1 MPTSAERSPSPSMNP
16 MDSEKQNITISI
28 SDLRAFIAYAAIDV
42 LIAVGLYA
50 VAPEGLGKILGI
62 ALALVLLPLP
72 AVVLYFNRRR
82 NILGR

>member
-1 MPTSAERSPSPSMNP
+1 MNP